1 VAGNWGFQLNKCRSE
16 LDPDPDFVVFG
27 EVESDRFP
35 VMVLGIDNPSFSC
48 AGLVVGTSG
57 SPWISGSTVTGVIG
71 GLQEGGCTPSV
82 SYSAPFNERTAV
94 LLARAEAGGRSQG
107 PPFAFLGSC

>member
-1 VAGNWGFQLNKCRSE
+1 
-16 LDPDPDFVVFG
+16 
-27 EVESDRFP
+27 
-35 VMVLGIDNPSFSC
+35 MVLGIDNPSFSC